1 VLLVKLLGRPTVLA
15 DGVEVDGPRG
25 NKAWGLFAYL
35 VGIGAPVPRER
46 LVPLLFPDAADGL
59 AALRWNL
66 AQLRRVVRQP
76 QAFAGD
82 PVMMALGTMARVD
95 VQLLAAAPWYEVV
108 DEVELGAPLLD
119 GLTFPTCAGFE
130 LWLEGERQHMVGLAA
145 AALREAARA
154 ETASGR
160 PDEAVGYARRL
171 VMLQPWDE
179 NGHELL
185 VRALAQAGDVVAARA
200 HVQRV
205 TELFLD
211 EFGMPPSRSLAAAAE
226 PMMSRPAEA
235 SHTRTLA
242 QLKAGITAMSAG
254 APEAGLDSLRRAV
267 AGARVVSDPELL
279 VRALTELGS
288 GLVHAVRGSDE
299 SGVAA
304 LREAVAVAE
313 RVNHPELATAACREL
328 AWVEFLRCRF
338 EPAERWLDRAM
349 VTVGADDSERSWIL
363 LIRGSL
369 RSDAGR
375 HAEAVPLLRD
385 AVRHAENGGD
395 LRAAAMALTQ
405 LGRLYVLRHEHD
417 EALAC
422 LRQAQQAAEEA
433 GWLSLMPYPTCWL
446 AEIALRDGR
455 VDEAADLFGHA
466 HALALEVGDP
476 CWESIACRGLGLVAA
491 ARGDDDT
498 AAQLLYDAPT
508 ACRRLSDTYVWIEA
522 YGLAAQAAHAVS
534 RGDSRG
540 AELADDLDR
549 LASAHGMREL
559 QANAA
564 LLRLRA
570 GRPGALDAARSH
582 VAAVDNPV
590 LALQLEQLKQ
600 EPTSAMPA
608 GTVGT
613 TAPI

>member
-1 VLLVKLLGRPTVLA
+1 
-15 DGVEVDGPRG
+15 
-25 NKAWGLFAYL
+25 
-35 VGIGAPVPRER
+35 
-46 LVPLLFPDAADGL
+46 
-59 AALRWNL
+59 
-66 AQLRRVVRQP
+66 
-76 QAFAGD
+76 
-82 PVMMALGTMARVD
+82 
-95 VQLLAAAPWYEVV
+95 
-108 DEVELGAPLLD
+108 
-119 GLTFPTCAGFE
+119 
-130 LWLEGERQHMVGLAA
+130 
-145 AALREAARA
+145 
-154 ETASGR
+154 
-160 PDEAVGYARRL
+160 
-171 VMLQPWDE
+171 
-179 NGHELL
+179 
-185 VRALAQAGDVVAARA
+185 
-200 HVQRV
+200 
-205 TELFLD
+205 
-211 EFGMPPSRSLAAAAE
+211 MPPSRSLAAAAE

-590 LALQLEQLKQ
+590 LALQLERLKQ